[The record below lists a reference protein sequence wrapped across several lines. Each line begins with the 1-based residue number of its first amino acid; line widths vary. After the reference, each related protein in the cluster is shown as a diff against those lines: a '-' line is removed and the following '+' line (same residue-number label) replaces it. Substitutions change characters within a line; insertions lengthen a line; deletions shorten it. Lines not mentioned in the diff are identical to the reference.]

1 MCACVILLYYISKYI
16 YIYIIYVISTHAV
29 VRIGFTANS
38 SVVTSNGET
47 TFTIGILSGQLQ
59 FGASVRVM
67 LTAVGPIKDLYI
79 IKSVKKNY
87 MYKGI
92 EINIHLKSILP
103 IT

>member
-1 MCACVILLYYISKYI
+1 M
-16 YIYIIYVISTHAV
+16 
-29 VRIGFTANS
+29 RIGFTANS

-59 FGASVRVM
+59 FGVSVRVM
-67 LTAVGPIKDLYI
+67 LTAVGPIKGLYI

-92 EINIHLKSILP
+92 EINIIYITYYLLP
-103 IT
+103 TMMHFPIYLNNKTI